1 MEIRLFGAPA
11 LTLNGQP
18 VTGFISN
25 KAPALIYYL
34 AAMEHAQM
42 RELVATLLWTNTPE
56 LDAKRNLRTVL
67 SNLRTVLGPFLEIT
81 RTTIRLKT
89 ESVALIDRA
98 SFVAKVKA
106 AEQATADSSQR
117 SALFA
122 TAADLYRGP
131 LLEGFSIRDA
141 EAFEA
146 WLRHER
152 DHLHRLALQALGELT
167 AYYAHQGELLAGIN
181 YASHLLRLDPAREET
196 HRRLMLLFALDG
208 QRSAALAQY
217 QACQAILRQEVG
229 VEPNPETR
237 QLFERIRAGEF
248 DKNTAL
254 VIMPPAAGP
263 PTVRHN
269 LPAEFSAFVGR
280 TIELQALQRHLH
292 DPTCR
297 LLTITGLGGVGKTRL
312 ALVAAQAMADATA
325 MPFPAGIWF
334 VPLSGVDAPGQSEN
348 RLATTIAESMH
359 LPLPGSAPATQL
371 VQALYDKKLLLVLD
385 DFDQPAAI
393 PLLTAL
399 LHGTPGVTLLVTA
412 LFRLNIRGE
421 QVMNLVGLATPPPA
435 TLTLPGVAAPTTHM
449 VEVLNAYG
457 ATQLFVQRA
466 RLVTTDFTLERTTGA
481 AIVQICHLVQGLP
494 LGIELAATW
503 TRLLSCA
510 EIAAEIA
517 HNLDFLENQLAD
529 APAQQRSLRAVFHHS
544 WRLLS
549 APEQRCLREL
559 ALFRSGFTR
568 AAATQVAGA
577 TLPLLAALID
587 NSFVRRST
595 PGLTMDTARTGTP
608 PTGTARATGSDPG
621 SLRYELPEVI
631 RQFAAEQLGLA
642 GEQAHMAAR
651 HADYYMTLLATQRPN
666 LVGAG
671 QSEALHAVSRDIEN
685 IRLAWQWS
693 SDHLAEGGLG
703 QLAQSLDPLFYFYDM
718 RSWFQE
724 GATVF
729 AQTATQVAH
738 YRVTSNQEAGATI
751 VWAKLQARH
760 GWFAFHLGH
769 PVESRGLLEES
780 LRQLRPL
787 APGEAVFTLNYLG
800 ALLRH
805 LGEFAAA
812 QRYAQEALALA
823 QAHNDPLGASIAL
836 NILGQLASLQG
847 NIEEARTRLRQALT
861 LKRQIGDRWGLTY
874 SLTYLGR
881 VAQATGD
888 YGAAQKLFQESL
900 LIYQAIGD
908 QRGIA
913 FALQNLAD
921 TAYAAHQL
929 DEAQAHYRES
939 LRIYREIGN
948 RAEASL
954 TLARLGETTCA
965 AGDPGLAAQ
974 QLHEALAMAWSVQAT
989 PGLLAATLGLVMV
1002 TLASG
1007 QPAQAVQPL
1016 QLVFHHPASSQ
1027 AQKHK
1032 AQQLLA
1038 DLGVDM
1044 TGDMSGDMSGDSL
1057 VPDGNREALTL
1068 ARYVQAQLETI

>member
-1 MEIRLFGAPA
+1 MLPAMEIRLFGAPA

-25 KAPALIYYL
+25 KAPALIYYV

-42 RELVATLLWTNTPE
+42 REVVATLLWTNTPE

-89 ESVALIDRA
+89 ESVALLDSV

-117 SALFA
+117 CALFA
-122 TAADLYRGP
+122 EAAALYRGP
-131 LLEGFSIRDA
+131 FLEGFSIRDA
-141 EAFEA
+141 DTFEA
-146 WLRHER
+146 WLRQER
-152 DHLHRLALQALGELT
+152 EHLHRLALQALGELT
-167 AYYAHQGELLAGIN
+167 AYYAHQGELLSAIN
-181 YASHLLRLDPAREET
+181 YASRLLRLDPTREET

-217 QACQAILRQEVG
+217 QTCQAILRQEVG
-229 VEPNPETR
+229 VEPNLETR
-237 QLFERIRAGEF
+237 QLFARIRAGEF

-254 VIMPPAAGP
+254 VILPPAPGP
-263 PTVRHN
+263 PTGPPSVRHN

-280 TIELQALQRHLH
+280 TIELQALQRQLQ

-312 ALVAAQAMADATA
+312 ALAAAQAMADATV

-334 VPLSGVDAPGQSEN
+334 VPLSGVDTPDQSEN
-348 RLATTIAESMH
+348 RLATTIAESMQ

-371 VQALYDKKLLLVLD
+371 IQALYEKKLLLVLD
-385 DFDQPAAI
+385 DFDQLATTPF
-393 PLLTAL
+393 LTAL
-399 LHGTPGVTLLVTA
+399 LHGTQSVTLLVTCRV
-412 LFRLNIRGE
+412 RLNIRGE
-421 QVMNLVGLATPPPA
+421 QVLNLAGLVTPSAA
-435 TLTLPGVAAPTTHM
+435 TLTLPGIAAPDAHM
-449 VEVLNAYG
+449 VEVLNAHG

-466 RLVTTDFTLERTTGA
+466 RLVAADFAPDRTTGA

-517 HNLDFLENQLAD
+517 HNLDFLENHLAD

-568 AAATQVAGA
+568 SAATQVAGA
-577 TLPLLAALID
+577 TLPLLAALAD
-587 NSFVRRST
+587 NSFVRRSA
-595 PGLTMDTARTGTP
+595 PVLDLDTARAGTE
-608 PTGTARATGSDPG
+608 RDTGSDPG

-651 HADYYMTLLATQRPN
+651 HAAYYMTLLATQRPK
-666 LVGAG
+666 LVGVG
-671 QSEALHAVSRDIEN
+671 QSEALHTLRRDIEN

-693 SDHLAEGGLG
+693 SDHLAEGGLA
-703 QLAQSLDPLFYFYDM
+703 QLAQSLDTIFHFYDM

-729 AQTATQVAH
+729 AQTASQVAH
-738 YRVTSNQEAGATI
+738 YRAISNHAADVTI

-760 GWFAFHLGH
+760 GWFAFHLGRST
-769 PVESRGLLEES
+769 ESRALLEES

-787 APGEAVFTLNYLG
+787 AAGEAVFALNYLG

-805 LGEFAAA
+805 LGEFAAG
-812 QRYAQEALALA
+812 QRYVQEALVLA
-823 QAHNDPLGASIAL
+823 QTHNDPLGASIAL
-836 NILGQLASLQG
+836 NILGQLAFLQG
-847 NIEEARTRLRQALT
+847 DTVGARAWLRQALT
-861 LKRQIGDRWGLTY
+861 LKRQIGDHWGLTY
-874 SLTYLGR
+874 SLIYLGR
-881 VAQATGD
+881 VAQGTGD
-888 YGAAQKLFQESL
+888 YDGSQKLFQESL

-908 QRGIA
+908 QQGIA

-921 TAYAAHQL
+921 TAYAANQL

-965 AGDPGLAAQ
+965 AGEPALAAQ
-974 QLHEALAMAWSVQAT
+974 QLHEALAMAWAVQAT
-989 PGLLAATLGLVMV
+989 PGLLAATLGLAMV

-1016 QLVFHHPASSQ
+1016 HLVFHHPASSQ
-1027 AQKHK
+1027 AQKQK

-1044 TGDMSGDMSGDSL
+1044 TVAG
-1057 VPDGNREALTL
+1057 PDPAGTREALTL
-1068 ARYVQAQLETI
+1068 AHYVQAALETV

>member
-1 MEIRLFGAPA
+1 MLPALEIRLFGAPV

-25 KAPALIYYL
+25 KAPALIYYV

-42 RELVATLLWTNTPE
+42 REVVATLLWTDTPE
-56 LDAKRNLRTVL
+56 LDAKRNLRTLL

-89 ESVALIDRA
+89 ESVALIDSA

-106 AEQATADSSQR
+106 AEQADPDSSQR
-117 SALFA
+117 SALLA
-122 TAADLYRGP
+122 EAAALYRGP
-131 LLEGFSIRDA
+131 FLEGFAIRDA
-141 EAFEA
+141 EAFET
-146 WLRHER
+146 WLRQER
-152 DHLHRLALQALGELT
+152 EHLHRLALQALGELT
-167 AYYAHQGELLAGIN
+167 AYYAHQGDLLSGIN
-181 YASHLLRLDPAREET
+181 AASHLLRLEPTREET
-196 HRRLMLLFALDG
+196 HRRLMLLLALNG

-217 QACQAILRQEVG
+217 QACQAILQQEIGVG
-229 VEPNPETR
+229 PHSETR

-248 DKNTAL
+248 DKNPAL
-254 VIMPPAAGP
+254 FILPPTPGP

-280 TIELQALQRHLH
+280 TVELQALERQLQ

-312 ALVAAQAMADATA
+312 ALAAAQAMADATDG
-325 MPFPAGIWF
+325 PFPAGIWF
-334 VPLSGVDAPGQSEN
+334 VPLSGVDTSGQSEN
-348 RLATTIAESMH
+348 RLATAIAESMQ

-371 VQALYDKKLLLVLD
+371 VQALYEKKLLLVLD
-385 DFDQPAAI
+385 DFDQPAAT

-412 LFRLNIRGE
+412 RLRLNIRGE
-421 QVMNLVGLATPPPA
+421 QVLNLAGLATPPA
-435 TLTLPGVAAPTTHM
+435 AILTLPAGATPPAHL
-449 VEVLNAYG
+449 VEVLNAYA

-466 RLVTTDFTLERTTGA
+466 RLVAADFTPDRTTGA
-481 AIVQICHLVQGLP
+481 AIVQICDLVQGLP

-503 TRLLSCA
+503 TRLLSCT

-549 APEQRCLREL
+549 APAQRCLREL
-559 ALFRSGFTR
+559 TLFRSGFTR

-577 TLPLLAALID
+577 TLPLLAALVD
-587 NSFVRRST
+587 HSFVRRSA
-595 PGLTMDTARTGTP
+595 PGLELETAHIGTAHS
-608 PTGTARATGSDPG
+608 GTARDTGSDPG

-642 GEQAHMAAR
+642 SAQAHMAAR
-651 HADYYMTLLATQRPN
+651 HADYYMTLLATQRPH
-666 LVGAG
+666 LVGVG
-671 QSEALHAVSRDIEN
+671 QSEALHTLSRDIEN

-693 SDHLAEGGLG
+693 SDHLAEGGLV
-703 QLAQSLDPLFYFYDM
+703 QLAQSLDSLFHFYDM

-738 YRVTSNQEAGATI
+738 YRATGSQAADVTI

-769 PVESRGLLEES
+769 PVESRALLEAS

-787 APGEAVFTLNYLG
+787 AAAEAVFPLNYLG

-812 QRYAQEALALA
+812 QGYVQEALELA
-823 QAHNDPLGASIAL
+823 QAHDDSLGASIAL

-847 NIEEARTRLRQALT
+847 NIEEARARLHQALT

-874 SLTYLGR
+874 ALTYLGR
-881 VAQATGD
+881 VAQDAGD

-921 TAYAAHQL
+921 TAYAAGQL

-965 AGDPGLAAQ
+965 AGDPALAAQ
-974 QLHEALAMAWSVQAT
+974 QLHEALAMAWAVQAT
-989 PGLLAATLGLVMV
+989 PGLLAATLGLAIV
-1002 TLASG
+1002 TLAGG
-1007 QPAQAVQPL
+1007 QSTQAVQPL
-1016 QLVFHHPASSQ
+1016 HLVFHHPASTQ
-1027 AQKHK
+1027 AQKQK

-1038 DLGVDM
+1038 DHGVD
-1044 TGDMSGDMSGDSL
+1044 TTIDTTVASPGTAGTS
-1057 VPDGNREALTL
+1057 EALTL
-1068 ARYVQAQLETI
+1068 ARYVQAQLETL